1 MFFKIRTKG
10 HKNVSSMHKSTFEIT
25 KDLEIGPTADCIIGV
40 AMDNSM
46 NDFSD
51 EFKAKIANKNTK
63 ITVILDTENGHDEIV
78 GFGHENLTLTHP
90 TDIVC
95 RTSDYV
101 CPRTLMINADKAAR
115 DLDSDLIED
124 LKNEKDLTEDD
135 VTDVFGNL
143 SEDTRKIKK
152 LANKTH
158 REQPRNKYSI
168 LKISKSTKVVEY
180 KTALNYAISQILE
193 ATNKNSFDQNI
204 SGYMWTLE
212 GKNIDPNEINIFNL
226 NPEKEIEEA
235 LYNSEETKLNL
246 YKMNFKKGTKGIAF
260 SNCIYFYNQ
269 NRTLPLGMDCDTRI
283 IVNLLDTNL
292 HLDSKR
298 VIKVGKFEDEKDETS
313 KLIVKTI
320 NVLEYT
326 IDVENTGKE

>member
-1 MFFKIRTKG
+1 
-10 HKNVSSMHKSTFEIT
+10 MHKSTFEIT

-124 LKNEKDLTEDD
+124 LKM
-135 VTDVFGNL
+135 
-143 SEDTRKIKK
+143 KK
-152 LANKTH
+152 K
-158 REQPRNKYSI
+158 
-168 LKISKSTKVVEY
+168 
-180 KTALNYAISQILE
+180 
-193 ATNKNSFDQNI
+193 
-204 SGYMWTLE
+204 W
-212 GKNIDPNEINIFNL
+212 
-226 NPEKEIEEA
+226 
-235 LYNSEETKLNL
+235 KLQL
-246 YKMNFKKGTKGIAF
+246 F
-260 SNCIYFYNQ
+260 
-269 NRTLPLGMDCDTRI
+269 
-283 IVNLLDTNL
+283 
-292 HLDSKR
+292 
-298 VIKVGKFEDEKDETS
+298 
-313 KLIVKTI
+313 
-320 NVLEYT
+320 
-326 IDVENTGKE
+326 